1 MNKSLKIAKLNTTDM
16 IKPIIIFYCIVITA
30 LLLSI
35 ILVNSNINIMA
46 TGLES
51 ATVIFLFVCGLN
63 SFKENFY
70 FSQGNNVSRK
80 SFIIGVI
87 GSIFPIAIFMAIID
101 IIINRVANIFTK
113 MPTIYDMLYGNYESI
128 NILKSITTWTQ
139 NNSLIAIINSIL
151 FCFILYCLVYVLGLA
166 ISMLY
171 FRCNTV
177 MKILVSVIGVM
188 LLNLLSFVI
197 DTEIFGVI
205 LREIHLGLISN
216 IGIFIILVGLIF
228 LLVKN
233 AEVKGK

>member
-1 MNKSLKIAKLNTTDM
+1 MNKSLKIAQLNTNDM

-30 LLLSI
+30 LLLSL

-113 MPTIYDMLYGNYESI
+113 MPTIYDMLYGNYASI

-171 FRCNTV
+171 FRCNTL